1 MYIQCILKML
11 SSPVPLHLHGIIAG
25 HSGRLVAQGAGGF
38 GGCAEP
44 LVQAPLVPPNRGN
57 ASKMCLDG
65 DGATKIWFGVTLLF
79 RSSLAI
85 PRKNPSRKL
94 KLFRWTWAN

>member
-11 SSPVPLHLHGIIAG
+11 SSPVPLHHHGIIAR

-44 LVQAPLVPPNRGN
+44 LVQAPLPVELVPNHEN

-65 DGATKIWFGVTLLF
+65 VFF
-79 RSSLAI
+79 R
-85 PRKNPSRKL
+85 RKHPS
-94 KLFRWTWAN
+94 